1 MAEPRTESARTPPFV
16 EEKLS
21 LRQFAETRF
30 AALPM
35 SLTAEQEAQLPLA
48 VQHLLHELQARQKE
62 LELQNDELRRAQ
74 SVNNTARAHYF
85 DFYDLAP
92 VGYCTLNAE
101 GQINQANLT
110 MASLL
115 GLMRDSLIAQLF
127 SQFVVAQDQD
137 IFYFFRQKLLESG
150 ESLSCDVRMA
160 RTGSQWFWVHLA
172 ALAVPGDDGIT
183 ALRMVLS
190 DITERKQ
197 TEEQLLLAASVFEH
211 AGEGIMVTDVKGN
224 IIEVNEAF
232 TLITGY
238 SRAEVLGRSPR
249 MLRSGRHSADF
260 YEAMYAQLA
269 SSGYW
274 SGELWNRHKNGE
286 VYPEQLAITA
296 VRGPD
301 GEVQRY
307 VGLFSDITALKLHQ
321 QRLERMAYFDLLT
334 GLPNRVLL
342 ADRMQQAMALARR
355 SEKLLAV
362 VYVDM
367 DGFKAINDL
376 HGHVAGDQML
386 IAVSMQ
392 MRDTLREGDT
402 LARIGADEFAVILVG
417 LESAQTCL
425 PLLERLMAA
434 VAQPLVNGDQTL
446 RVTASLGVT
455 FYPQAPSIEADQ
467 LLRQADQAMY
477 QAKQAGKNCYQVFDA
492 ALHSSLQGS
501 PNT

>member
-1 MAEPRTESARTPPFV
+1 
-16 EEKLS
+16 
-21 LRQFAETRF
+21 
-30 AALPM
+30 
-35 SLTAEQEAQLPLA
+35 
-48 VQHLLHELQARQKE
+48 
-62 LELQNDELRRAQ
+62 
-74 SVNNTARAHYF
+74 
-85 DFYDLAP
+85 
-92 VGYCTLNAE
+92 
-101 GQINQANLT
+101 
-110 MASLL
+110 
-115 GLMRDSLIAQLF
+115 
-127 SQFVVAQDQD
+127 
-137 IFYFFRQKLLESG
+137 
-150 ESLSCDVRMA
+150 
-160 RTGSQWFWVHLA
+160 
-172 ALAVPGDDGIT
+172 
-183 ALRMVLS
+183 
-190 DITERKQ
+190 
-197 TEEQLLLAASVFEH
+197 
-211 AGEGIMVTDVKGN
+211 
-224 IIEVNEAF
+224 
-232 TLITGY
+232 
-238 SRAEVLGRSPR
+238 
-249 MLRSGRHSADF
+249 
-260 YEAMYAQLA
+260 
-269 SSGYW
+269 
-274 SGELWNRHKNGE
+274 
-286 VYPEQLAITA
+286 

-362 VYVDM
+362 VYVDL

-392 MRDTLREGDT
+392 MRDALRDGDT

-446 RVTASLGVT
+446 HVTASLGVT

>member
-1 MAEPRTESARTPPFV
+1 MDNPVAHPAPSLPSP
-16 EEKLS
+16 EEKLA
-21 LRQFAETRF
+21 LRQRAEARL
-30 AALPM
+30 AAQPV
-35 SLTAEQEAQLPLA
+35 SRTTTQQAELPLA
-48 VQHLLHELQARQKE
+48 MQHLLHELQVHQIE
-62 LELQNDELRRAQ
+62 LEIQNDELRRAQ
-74 SVNNTARAHYF
+74 SANNTARAHYF

-115 GLMRDSLIAQLF
+115 GLMRDSLIAQPF
-127 SQFVVAQDQD
+127 SQFIVAQDQD

-160 RTGSQWFWVHLA
+160 RTNSKWFWVHLA
-172 ALAVPGDDGIT
+172 ALAVSDDDGVT

-211 AGEGIMVTDVKGN
+211 AGEGIMVTDPKGN

-238 SRAEVLGRSPR
+238 SRTEVLGRSPR
-249 MLRSGRHSADF
+249 MLKSGRHSADF

-296 VRGPD
+296 VRGPE

-342 ADRMQQAMALARR
+342 ADRLQQSMALTRR
-355 SEKLLAV
+355 SKKLLAV
-362 VYVDM
+362 VYVDL
-367 DGFKAINDL
+367 DGFKAVNDL
-376 HGHVAGDQML
+376 HGHVTGDQML

-392 MRDTLREGDT
+392 MSDALREGDT
-402 LARIGADEFAVILVG
+402 LARIGKDEFVVLLVG

-434 VAQPLVNGDQTL
+434 VAQPFVNGDQTL
-446 RVTASLGVT
+446 CVTASLGVT
-455 FYPQAPSIEADQ
+455 FYSHAQSIEADH

-492 ALHSSLQGS
+492 VQHSSLEGS

>member
-1 MAEPRTESARTPPFV
+1 LTETKTESARSQPFS

-21 LRQFAETRF
+21 RSQSAETRL
-30 AALPM
+30 AAMPVP
-35 SLTAEQEAQLPLA
+35 LTAEQETQVPLA
-48 VQHLLHELQARQKE
+48 VQQLLHDLQARQRE

-74 SVNNTARAHYF
+74 SANNTARAHYF

-110 MASLL
+110 MANLL
-115 GLMRDSLIAQLF
+115 GQMRDSLIAQPF
-127 SQFVVAQDQD
+127 GQFVVAQDQD

-160 RTGSQWFWVHLA
+160 QTGSKWFWVHLA
-172 ALAVPGDDGIT
+172 ALAVPGDDGVT
-183 ALRMVLS
+183 TLRMVLS

-197 TEEQLLLAASVFEH
+197 TEEKLLLAASVFEH
-211 AGEGIMVTDVKGN
+211 AGEGIMVTDAKGN
-224 IIEVNEAF
+224 IVEVNEAF

-249 MLRSGRHSADF
+249 MLKSGRHSADF
-260 YEAMYAQLA
+260 YEAMYAELA

-286 VYPEQLAITA
+286 VYPELLAITA
-296 VRGPD
+296 VRGPE

-307 VGLFSDITALKLHQ
+307 VGLFSDITVLKLHQ

-342 ADRMQQAMALARR
+342 ADRLQQAMALTRR
-355 SEKLLAV
+355 SGLLLAV
-362 VYVDM
+362 VYVDL

-376 HGHVAGDQML
+376 YGHVAGDQML

-392 MRDTLREGDT
+392 MRDALREGDT
-402 LARIGADEFAVILVG
+402 LARIGNDEFAVLLVG

-446 RVTASLGVT
+446 CVTASLGVT
-455 FYPQAPSIEADQ
+455 FYPQAQSIEADQ
-467 LLRQADQAMY
+467 LLRQADQATY
-477 QAKQAGKNCYQVFDA
+477 QAKQAGKNCYRVFDA
-492 ALHSSLQGS
+492 VPDSSLQGS
-501 PNT
+501 LNT